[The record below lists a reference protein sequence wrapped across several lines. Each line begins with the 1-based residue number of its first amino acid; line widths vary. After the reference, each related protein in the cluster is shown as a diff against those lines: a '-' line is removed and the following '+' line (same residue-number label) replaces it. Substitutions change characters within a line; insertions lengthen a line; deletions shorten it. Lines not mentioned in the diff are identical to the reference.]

1 MDNAAAFQT
10 LVGKNDPHLQKAEI
24 TLVLSE
30 VMNKNSNAVIDKGIL
45 ELEKELLNLQ
55 PDGQPISQTTL
66 SIAINNLNS
75 KRLRRNG
82 KLTASEIH
90 TSRDAWSGANLSL
103 DDNKIFINQN
113 ETRSK
118 NNEYHNKKIQSQSQP
133 ASTVGDIVHL
143 RKKHE
148 DKHQVRDTFIV
159 TDQVED
165 KLNIQKV
172 LNAQNEK
179 VMQLRSKSYLVS
191 PQSVYTAK
199 SFPSQ
204 FNFSTQKQDQYT
216 PNDQMLVNSNIPNTT
231 STKQCFPTPA
241 SSKIKLPLPFT
252 KMSHIPESESDSE
265 DEENDYRDVINIQ
278 DNKNQ

>member
-1 MDNAAAFQT
+1 M
-10 LVGKNDPHLQKAEI
+10 
-24 TLVLSE
+24 
-30 VMNKNSNAVIDKGIL
+30 KGIL
-45 ELEKELLNLQ
+45 ELENELLNLQ

-143 RKKHE
+143 RKKHQ

-159 TDQVED
+159 TDQIED
-165 KLNIQKV
+165 KINIQKI

-199 SFPSQ
+199 SYPSQ
-204 FNFSTQKQDQYT
+204 FNFSIQEQDQYT
-216 PNDQMLVNSNIPNTT
+216 PNDQMLVNSNISNN
-231 STKQCFPTPA
+231 SSSKQCFPTPA
-241 SSKIKLPLPFT
+241 SSNIKLPLPFT
-252 KMSHIPESESDSE
+252 KMSRIPESESDSD
-265 DEENDYRDVINIQ
+265 DEENDYRDVVNIQ
-278 DNKNQ
+278 ENQNLAANEAVDEEG